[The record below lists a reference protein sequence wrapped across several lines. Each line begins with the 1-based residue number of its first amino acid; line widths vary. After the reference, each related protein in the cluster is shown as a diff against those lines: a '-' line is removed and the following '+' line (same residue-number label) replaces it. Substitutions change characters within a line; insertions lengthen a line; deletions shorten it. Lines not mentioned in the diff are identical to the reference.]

1 MPACEMTLN
10 NNRKTYSLKSE
21 VDFID
26 DDNFVIKTEGTDSS
40 LRSLNIALQIFS
52 GLEWCQDQKQLN
64 KLYNYFLDNKR
75 EDYLFHRIKEA
86 IHFYIQRPEI
96 KNKESLVKAAS
107 NYLFNNNFEITLTN
121 TCYGP
126 FKYFY
131 KKSSGQVTCKYYKND
146 EKSYEKIYNL
156 FSDEIVD
163 STLKY
168 FLNHTDEVVNE
179 DNLSKIKN
187 IDILLNN

>member
-10 NNRKTYSLKSE
+10 NNRKNYSLKSE
-21 VDFID
+21 VDFIN
-26 DDNFVIKTEGTDSS
+26 DDNFVIKTEGTDVS
-40 LRSLNIALQIFS
+40 LRSLNIVLQIFS

-64 KLYNYFLDNKR
+64 KLYNYFLDNKG
-75 EDYLFHRIKEA
+75 ENYLFHRIKEA

-96 KNKESLVKAAS
+96 KNKKSLIKAAS
-107 NYLFNNNFEITLTN
+107 DYLFNTNFEITLTN

-126 FKYFY
+126 SKYFY
-131 KKSSGQVTCKYYKND
+131 KKSSGQVTYKYYKND

-168 FLNHTDEVVNE
+168 FLNHTDEIVDK